1 MNWWVKSTKKVCKSL
16 NSIEY
21 SLILASTI
29 TGYISISAITSL
41 QGIPIGITSYTIGLN
56 ICAITKE
63 I

>member
-1 MNWWVKSTKKVCKSL
+1 MNWWVKSTKKVCASL

-41 QGIPIGITSYTIGLN
+41 LGIPIGITSYTIGLN